1 MKHYSAMK
9 KKEIMPFAAMWIDL
23 EGIMLSKIVRQILYD
38 ITYMYNLIVD
48 NLRDTVN
55 ENDYENVNDYY
66 EALNDQEE
74 DFKECALCNN
84 DFDIYGEDG
93 RKILAKMTGIINGR
107 TYETLAQVLEDEN
120 AALDVIWISTFNE
133 AVSDLC
139 HDFEVR

>member
-1 MKHYSAMK
+1 MYN
-9 KKEIMPFAAMWIDL
+9 
-23 EGIMLSKIVRQILYD
+23 
-38 ITYMYNLIVD
+38 ITYMYNLIID

-74 DFKECALCNN
+74 DFKECVLCNN

-93 RKILAKMTGIINGR
+93 RKILAKMTGVINGR

-120 AALDVIWISTFNE
+120 AALDVIWISTFDE